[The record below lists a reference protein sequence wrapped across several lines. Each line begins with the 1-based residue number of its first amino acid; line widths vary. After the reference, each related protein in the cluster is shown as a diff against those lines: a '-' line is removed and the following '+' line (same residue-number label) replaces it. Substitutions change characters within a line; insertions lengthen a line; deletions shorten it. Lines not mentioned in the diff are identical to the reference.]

1 MNLGRLRRR
10 LQVTGRGEPAVVVR
24 TRGDDTEVAA
34 HEQRSVPRP
43 VADHELPPLVVVE
56 RPDEPGAA
64 DRG

>member
-10 LQVTGRGEPAVVVR
+10 LQVTGRGQAAAVVR

-34 HEQRSVPRP
+34 REQRSAARP

-56 RPDEPGAA
+56 RPDEPGTT